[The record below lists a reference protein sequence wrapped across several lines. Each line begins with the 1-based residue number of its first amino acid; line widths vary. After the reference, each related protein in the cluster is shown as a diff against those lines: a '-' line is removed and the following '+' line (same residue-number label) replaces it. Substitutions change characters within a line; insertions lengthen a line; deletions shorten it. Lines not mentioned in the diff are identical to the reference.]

1 MALIDLGLIV
11 GGIYL
16 LYEAVDRSN
25 IADVFISLYRNKAG
39 ISDYELIVG
48 HSQDIGKRPIVVDL
62 KVFPSFSITGISNCG
77 KSKLVEYMLMNT
89 KLPIVLINAYED
101 DFKKVNCRRI
111 VELEAI
117 EEYLNYLLNQK
128 DNDQP
133 VLVVFDEALTLM
145 SYKNIAKKIHT
156 LLTKNRHKKIYVVAI
171 FQELNKTIVPFKSL
185 FTARL
190 TMRAIQVSD
199 INSALGTTIEDYK
212 PLKNR
217 EFILLSD
224 DIYWGKTYDV

>member
-1 MALIDLGLIV
+1 MALIDLGLIA
-11 GGIYL
+11 GGIYF
-16 LYEAVDRSN
+16 LYEVVDHSN
-25 IADVFISLYRNKAG
+25 IADVFISLYRTKVG

-48 HSQDIGKRPIVVDL
+48 HSQNVGKKPITVDL
-62 KVFPSFSITGISNCG
+62 KVFPSFAITGISNCG

-101 DFKKVNCRRI
+101 DFKNVNCRRI
-111 VELEAI
+111 VEVEAI
-117 EEYLNYLLNQK
+117 AEYLDYLLNEK
-128 DNDQP
+128 DNEQP

-224 DIYWGKTYDV
+224 DLYWGKTYDV